1 MFCRPNFRF
10 YYSITLGR
18 DNLIIY
24 TKSRQ
29 RILEVQNSR
38 PKLPFW
44 CNLQLIF
51 SSIVTF
57 LHQLTEFYWEMS
69 WLRLREIEL
78 IFCWIKLLS
87 STSQAYNP
95 HLSST
100 VGNIVLS
107 LLSTLIHLSF
117 TLNGL
122 NFETR
127 IETLD
132 GGFRHQQHHYIP
144 LQLSVT
150 LTSLDNT

>member
-38 PKLPFW
+38 PKLFFW

-69 WLRLREIEL
+69 WLKLREIEL
-78 IFCWIKLLS
+78 IFCWIKMLS

-100 VGNIVLS
+100 VGNTVLS
-107 LLSTLIHLSF
+107 LLASSNHLSF

-122 NFETR
+122 NFETS
-127 IETLD
+127 ID
-132 GGFRHQQHHYIP
+132 VG
-144 LQLSVT
+144 
-150 LTSLDNT
+150 